1 MKLLPAL
8 CCCLLASGAPAF
20 EIDELFDRL
29 DAALTVAAFH
39 AQIRR
44 VRCPADSRRS
54 IYFLDLPSRP
64 THQFALAVRTNV
76 LHFLRTMCAK
86 GAFVRT
92 NVSLAIH

>member
-1 MKLLPAL
+1 MPCGFTPVDL
-8 CCCLLASGAPAF
+8 
-20 EIDELFDRL
+20 
-29 DAALTVAAFH
+29 
-39 AQIRR
+39 Q
-44 VRCPADSRRS
+44 
-54 IYFLDLPSRP
+54 FLDLPSRP